1 MKQIFRT
8 IISFMLLLAV
18 PLPVGAEEPSDSV
31 ADNSGN
37 MFQRSA
43 GAVKNFFRGAK
54 NADAQKQTKKNTSK
68 ADAKDKSSKK
78 PATREVAE
86 KNYTVEQLYE
96 LSLTDNLKIP
106 KLGSQKSTIRNYQLV
121 QAKKLLAAG
130 QETVETMRNGEVVIV
145 TVDTD
150 NLFYPN
156 ETTLKPTAG
165 KFLSPFV
172 KFLNVPDFYRMM
184 IVVHSDNTGSESYTD
199 ELTNRRAVAILE
211 WFKSHATCSDYVIPY
226 GMGSSEPLYLNNS
239 MENREKNRRLEIFL
253 VPGKKMI
260 SEAAAGRLD

>member
-1 MKQIFRT
+1 MKYIFKT
-8 IISFMLLLAV
+8 ILLFLLLTAV
-18 PLPVGAEEPSDSV
+18 PQNAAAEEPTDSI
-31 ADNSGN
+31 DNDSGN
-37 MFQRSA
+37 MFQRGA
-43 GAVKNFFRGAK
+43 GAVKNFFRGNK
-54 NADAQKQTKKNTSK
+54 HADAQKQTKNTAK
-68 ADAKDKSSKK
+68 ADNKDKSSKK

-106 KLGSQKSTIRNYQLV
+106 KLGSQKSTIRKYQLK

-156 ETTLKPTAG
+156 ETTLKPNAG
-165 KFLSPFV
+165 KYLSPFV
-172 KFLNVPDFYRMM
+172 KFLTVADFYRMM
-184 IVVHSDNTGSESYTD
+184 LVVHSDNTGSESYTD

-211 WFKSHATCSDYVIPY
+211 WFKAHATCSDYVIPF

-260 SEAAAGRLD
+260 SEASDGRLD